1 MMPII
6 RSGETRMDPSLIPP
20 NLNTSPG
27 PEYADERRLFQGIP
41 GIERAPGGRLWALWY
56 GGGPGEGDEN
66 YVALVTSADDGAT
79 WSDLRLVIDPP
90 APVRAFDPCLWL
102 DPAGRLW
109 LFWAQSY
116 HLWDGRAG
124 VWAITTDQPDS
135 DRPAW
140 SAPRRL
146 AHGIA
151 LNKPTVLSTGE
162 WLLPVSL
169 WERPAVDFPER
180 QFRCDLSAQTGAHA
194 FVSADRGTTWS
205 RRGTAIVPDRIFDEH
220 MIVERNDGSLW
231 MLVRNQ
237 RGIGESSSADRG
249 ATWSPGRQSGIPHVN
264 SRFFVR
270 RLLSGNLLLVR
281 HDPPEGKERSHL
293 TAYLSADDGATWS
306 VGLLLDERRGGS
318 YPDGVQAPDGR
329 IYIVYDYNR
338 KTDRQILMAVITEED
353 IAREQCSPEARL
365 RVQINQAT
373 GVYPES
379 P

>member
-1 MMPII
+1 
-6 RSGETRMDPSLIPP
+6 MDPSLIAPEV
-20 NLNTSPG
+20 NTSPG

-56 GGGPGEGDEN
+56 GGGPGEGDQN
-66 YVALVTSADDGAT
+66 YVPLVTSADDGAT

-102 DPAGRLW
+102 DPTGRLW

-124 VWAITTDQPDS
+124 VWAIATDQPDS
-135 DRPAW
+135 DRPTW

-162 WLLPVSL
+162 WLLPVSH
-169 WERPAVDFPER
+169 WERPAVDFPES
-180 QFRCDLSAQTGAHA
+180 QYRCDLSSATGAHA
-194 FVSADRGTTWS
+194 FVSTDQGATWTQRGS
-205 RRGTAIVPDRIFDEH
+205 AIVPDRIFDEH
-220 MIVERNDGSLW
+220 MIVERRDGSLW

-237 RGIGESSSADRG
+237 HGIGESFSADRG
-249 ATWSPGRQSGIPHVN
+249 KTWSPGRQSAIPHVN
-264 SRFFVR
+264 SRFFIR

-281 HDPPEGKERSHL
+281 HSPREGKERSHL
-293 TAYLSADDGATWS
+293 TAYLSGDDGATWS
-306 VGLLLDERRGGS
+306 NGLLLDERRGVS

-329 IYIVYDYNR
+329 LYIIYDYNR
-338 KTDRQILMAVITEED
+338 KTDRQILMAVVTEAE
-353 IAREQCSPEARL
+353 IAQGQCSAAARL
-365 RVQINQAT
+365 HVQVNQAT
-373 GVYPES
+373 GVYPDS